1 MLTFYYAPE
10 GTGLDTPVKSGSRA
24 DRQWDTWKEN
34 QPITSD
40 LPACLRGVCRGAGYR
55 NAQRSEL
62 LAEHFTLSAAAASR

>member
-1 MLTFYYAPE
+1 MNDK

-40 LPACLRGVCRGAGYR
+40 LPAWPRYDSPMR
-55 NAQRSEL
+55 
-62 LAEHFTLSAAAASR
+62 AAAHRQGMLRAVGNPYGEVRV